1 MASSAFLGNG
11 GLNSGMGVMLK
22 ELEVAMAVC
31 PLCPRRWS
39 LSGGLNAANKGPQKA
54 RVSLEIMANQK
65 LSAQEQS
72 SDSQYVVTYTQASLG
87 SLTGTFHSGFSCY
100 CIGKTPGIWACQAR
114 NL

>member
-11 GLNSGMGVMLK
+11 GLNSGMGVMLE
-22 ELEVAMAVC
+22 ELQVTMVVC
-31 PLCPRRWS
+31 PLCPRCCQV
-39 LSGGLNAANKGPQKA
+39 GQMQQKKGPQKA
-54 RVSLEIMANQK
+54 RVSLVITANQK

-100 CIGKTPGIWACQAR
+100 CIGKTLGIWVCQAR
-114 NL
+114 NLL